1 MPLPSLSPIALEI
14 LVPIAALLILAAAF
28 LAVLF
33 CAIVGAG
40 LGRLLYLG
48 ARSCANRVL
57 PIFAPIQSVV
67 VGPKAPGTN
76 RGTSERR
83 PSTGTR
89 LRRSRAP
96 SLAPVS
102 GAVNRRP
109 RSSRGKGEEHEGSG
123 HLRRE
128 ILRQTE
134 VPRLLR
140 LRGALRR
147 LRRPTLHR
155 LHARQPRDA
164 RVSRVPGFPHV
175 PGRVLHRRMARTSA
189 TRSISGRSSKT
200 RPNILELYG
209 VRRLAA
215 ALLRHGSPGQ
225 PIPTHPQQ
233 NHRSS
238 GPIPLRLATRLAYSH
253 RRSRLSS

>member
-14 LVPIAALLILAAAF
+14 LVPVAALLILAAAF

-155 LHARQPRDA
+155 LLVNPETLASVECPD
-164 RVSRVPGFPHV
+164 F
-175 PGRVLHRRMARTSA
+175 RMYPEEFCTGGWQEPPPPDPSQGEAAKRARTF
-189 TRSISGRSSKT
+189 
-200 RPNILELYG
+200 
-209 VRRLAA
+209 
-215 ALLRHGSPGQ
+215 
-225 PIPTHPQQ
+225 
-233 NHRSS
+233 
-238 GPIPLRLATRLAYSH
+238 
-253 RRSRLSS
+253 